1 MVDDIKVNNYMT
13 YKHYLDNLIGE
24 DVANNLIAALGGD
37 DKVMNATFGMNADSG
52 SAYDGSFVYNA
63 IMIAKYA
70 KQLNDMLPEKIKV
83 DSKSIYKVAL
93 LQHISKIIMYEKND
107 NDWEIKNRGILYK
120 FVEQNTALRCGE
132 RSIFLLMQIGI
143 SLNENEFEAIRIVD
157 KSKEEDSYAKYY
169 SNTLAFVIRQAN
181 EMVSIINKQENKN

>member
-1 MVDDIKVNNYMT
+1 MVDDIKVNNYIT

-24 DVANNLIAALGGD
+24 DVANNLIAVLGGD

-93 LQHISKIIMYEKND
+93 LQHISKIVMYEKND

>member
-93 LQHISKIIMYEKND
+93 LQHISKIVMYEKND

>member
-93 LQHISKIIMYEKND
+93 LQHISKIVMYEKND

-120 FVEQNTALRCGE
+120 FVEHDTALRCGE

-157 KSKEEDSYAKYY
+157 KSKEEDTYAKYY